1 MKKLFKTVLPF
12 VLAVLMLASCAS
24 APAAPVTEPATQP
37 ATQPA
42 ETVMATEAADAS
54 AYPVSVKTF
63 DDSLKHVEMVFEK
76 APEKVVCVG
85 PNSVQNMIALGLTDK
100 IIMVM
105 DVGDSEIYPQYQ
117 EEYKKIPKV
126 YNKMAPKEDVVAA
139 EPDFIL
145 GWWSTFDPE
154 SLGDIYFWNDRGVKT
169 YMAYNS
175 GCAKEEDADYVTND
189 YIEREYLDILN
200 TGRIFGVEDRAQA
213 IVDEMEAKIAQGQEY
228 AKLSDEKK
236 VVILEDEGDV
246 FRIYGEDTI
255 GGQIATE
262 LGANLVAKT
271 RKERK
276 SAEEL
281 IELNPDIIFGIH
293 FGEES
298 TSLNDKN
305 CFDVFENNPALQNIT
320 AYKEG
325 NMIPTNLALVYSPG
339 VILLESLD
347 FFIANL
353 YPDQVAQAANS

>member
-24 APAAPVTEPATQP
+24 APAAPATEAATQP
-37 ATQPA
+37 ATQPT
-42 ETVMATEAADAS
+42 ETVMATEEADAS
-54 AYPVSVKTF
+54 TYPVSVKTF

-76 APEKVVCVG
+76 APEKVVCVSL
-85 PNSVQNMIALGLTDK
+85 NNVQNMIALGLTDK
-100 IIMVM
+100 IVM
-105 DVGDSEIYPQYQ
+105 AMNVRSAQVLPQYR
-117 EEYKKIPKV
+117 EEFEKIPVV
-126 YNKMAPKEDVVAA
+126 YEKMTTKEDVVAA
-139 EPDFIL
+139 QPDFIL

-154 SLGDIYFWNDRGVKT
+154 NMGDIYFWNDRDVKT
-169 YMAYNS
+169 YMSYNS
-175 GCAKEEDADYVTND
+175 GCAKEEDAEYVTDN

-200 TGRIFGVEDRAQA
+200 LGRIFHVEEKAEA
-213 IVDEMEAKIAQGQEY
+213 IVNEMKAKVEKGKEY
-228 AKLSDEKK
+228 ASQSDEKK

-293 FGEES
+293 FGANS
-298 TSLNDKN
+298 SSLNDKN
-305 CFDVFENNPALQNIT
+305 CFDAFENNPALQNIT

-325 NMIPTNLALVYSPG
+325 NMIPTDLTLVYSPG
-339 VILLESLD
+339 VGLLESLD
-347 FFIANL
+347 FFTAHL
-353 YPDQVAQAANS
+353 YPDLVAQDTNS